1 MIDLEDMK
9 KHAKTIKDEFER
21 EAGKHNLARKRLID
35 YDDLLE
41 ILDRAITAEKAVE
54 ILAEIIENCDDCMDN
69 CPLWYE
75 CDKIDIDERE
85 SSCANNLKNYA
96 MEKAREQECLKG

>member
-1 MIDLEDMK
+1 MIDLEEFKNEFIKNCIVMK
-9 KHAKTIKDEFER
+9 KDATEQSKIM
-21 EAGKHNLARKRLID
+21 I
-35 YDDLLE
+35 E
-41 ILDRAITAEKAVE
+41 IIDRAITAEKAVE